1 MATAF
6 LPVAAPAISHPS
18 PLEPSH
24 RQRES
29 PPPAAATATAPI
41 EVGTLVSVE
50 ARTWPGINKH
60 GGIGKVTNLCYEE
73 KILISVDVKYVLG
86 GTEKQV
92 EMEYVTCHSFQQQGR
107 EEENNLGGAG
117 AGRSSRR
124 KRKVPTVPVL
134 EKPKSNKKSVR
145 KSKRGGERSLAAKS
159 KPVSTKSKSKPVK
172 KIPSTAVAQKSIIKS
187 QTKPHE
193 RSLASLFK
201 PQKKAVEKQMQ
212 GLTLKPKKAQGVP
225 PPSTKKIS
233 KPIAKASASTTNL
246 TAQTF
251 SQTPHA
257 SKSTNKPNHAVNTKV
272 SAVTPGSSGKKSHA
286 TSTSTKLHTDIDV
299 ADLLATTGAAGT
311 QKQLQRNA
319 QAISKVS
326 ASATNSKYTSA
337 TTLLSSSSNGK
348 KEQGTSSLA
357 TVFHTMTGQATEYVQ
372 NMVGKTSKPVRVS
385 HVEEKPCLN
394 QEVVASPSSSSSCS
408 LSFQYE
414 KSRFSRF
421 QSLAST
427 ILRGS
432 DVDCIQVNDL
442 IQRVNGIRR
451 DGDEEKSF
459 TNMESR
465 IYLKELEKENFIMV
479 TEDDNLYKI

>member
-24 RQRES
+24 RQTES
-29 PPPAAATATAPI
+29 PPPAAATAAAPI

-60 GGIGKVTNLCYEE
+60 GGIGKVTKLCYEE
-73 KILISVDVKYVLG
+73 KTLISVDVKYVLG

-107 EEENNLGGAG
+107 EEKDNLGGAG
-117 AGRSSRR
+117 GGTGRSSRR

-134 EKPKSNKKSVR
+134 EKPKSSKKSVR

-159 KPVSTKSKSKPVK
+159 KPVPTKSKSKPECSKPVK
-172 KIPSTAVAQKSIIKS
+172 KIPSTAVVQKSNIKS
-187 QTKPHE
+187 QTKPLE
-193 RSLASLFK
+193 KSLSTLFK

-212 GLTLKPKKAQGVP
+212 GLTLKPKKAQAVP
-225 PPSTKKIS
+225 PSSTKYIS
-233 KPIAKASASTTNL
+233 KAAAKASTSATNL

-257 SKSTNKPNHAVNTKV
+257 SKSTNKPNHVVNTKV

-311 QKQLQRNA
+311 QKQLERNA

-372 NMVGKTSKPVRVS
+372 NMVGKTSKPARVS
-385 HVEEKPCLN
+385 HVVEKPCLN
-394 QEVVASPSSSSSCS
+394 KEVVASPSSSSSCS

-414 KSRFSRF
+414 KS
-421 QSLAST
+421 
-427 ILRGS
+427 
-432 DVDCIQVNDL
+432 
-442 IQRVNGIRR
+442 
-451 DGDEEKSF
+451 
-459 TNMESR
+459 
-465 IYLKELEKENFIMV
+465 
-479 TEDDNLYKI
+479 